1 MYEHMRAA
9 RFSGTVARFTSSHLR
24 SQIKSREATLTT
36 SFRNQR
42 ISQHQ
47 YRSQR
52 WFTVLGVESSCDDSS
67 VAILQIPDFGKPAL
81 SFHGK
86 ITADTTKFLGINPI
100 TAFQSHRRSLAP
112 LIQDAIKHLPDG
124 RKPDIVAVTR
134 GPGMVSS
141 LDVGLETAKGL
152 ALAWDVPLVGVNHMQ
167 AHALT
172 VRLCRALEGNGLDNP
187 QYPFLSL
194 LVSGGHT
201 MIVVSWSL
209 TDHEVLAETI
219 DTAVGD
225 CIDKVA
231 RVVVPEEVVKSKKD
245 TNYGKMLEEFA
256 FSGGIDSKYEVS
268 KTDLIG
274 DRLQER
280 YGWRLPVSLGGA
292 KKGGHRGLMK
302 FSFAG
307 LRSSVDRL
315 VDTRRK
321 MKGDDWAEVDERKAL
336 SREVMRRC
344 WEHLASRVILTLE
357 SLRGKDVDIE
367 TIVVSGGVASNA
379 FLREVLRKQL
389 DFNSFDKLDLA
400 FPPIEFCTDNAAMI
414 AWTGYEMYQAGY
426 ESTLDIAPFR
436 KWSLQPLDEAIHDVE
451 KDWEEN
457 AFGILGVSGWKRR
470 TVD

>member
-1 MYEHMRAA
+1 MTAA
-9 RFSGTVARFTSSHLR
+9 TFFGTVARFTSLHFR
-24 SQIKSREATLTT
+24 SQIIHHETILTT
-36 SFRNQR
+36 GCQKQL
-42 ISQHQ
+42 ISQYQ

-52 WFTVLGVESSCDDSS
+52 FFTVLGVESSCDDSS
-67 VAILQIPDFGKPAL
+67 VAILQIPDSGKPTL
-81 SFHGK
+81 PFHGK
-86 ITADTTKFLGINPI
+86 VTADTTKFLGINPI
-100 TAFQSHRRSLAP
+100 TAFQSHRRSLSP
-112 LIQDAIKHLPDG
+112 LIQTAIKHLPNG
-124 RKPDIVAVTR
+124 QKPDIIAVTR

-187 QYPFLSL
+187 EYPFLSL

-201 MIVVSWSL
+201 IIVVSWSL

-231 RVVVPEEVVKSKKD
+231 RVIVPKETLKSKKD

-256 FSGGIDSKYEVS
+256 LPDGLDSQYEVS
-268 KTDLIG
+268 KTDIVG
-274 DRLQER
+274 DQLQEL
-280 YGWRLPVSLGGA
+280 YGWRLPVSLGGT
-292 KKGGHRGLMK
+292 KKEGHRGLMK

-321 MKGDDWAEVDERKAL
+321 TKGDGWAEIDERKAL

-344 WEHLASRVILTLE
+344 WEHLASRVIMTLE
-357 SLRGKDVDIE
+357 SLREKDVDIE
-367 TIVVSGGVASNA
+367 TVIVSGGVASNR

-389 DFNSFDKLDLA
+389 DFNSFDKVDLA

-436 KWSLQPLDEAIHDVE
+436 KWSLQPLDETVHDVE
-451 KDWEEN
+451 RDWEEN

-470 TVD
+470 AID

>member
-1 MYEHMRAA
+1 MTAA
-9 RFSGTVARFTSSHLR
+9 RFSRTVARFTSSHLR
-24 SQIKSREATLTT
+24 SRVGRREAVLTT
-36 SFRNQR
+36 GFQGHW
-42 ISQHQ
+42 ISQYQ

-52 WFTVLGVESSCDDSS
+52 FLTVLGIESSCDDSS
-67 VAILQIPDFGKPAL
+67 VAILQIPDSGKPTL
-81 SFHGK
+81 PFHDK
-86 ITADTTKFLGINPI
+86 VTADTTKFLGINPI
-100 TAFQSHRRSLAP
+100 MAFQSHRRSLSP
-112 LIQDAIKHLPDG
+112 LIQDAIKHLPNG
-124 RKPDIVAVTR
+124 QKPDIVAVTR

-152 ALAWDVPLVGVNHMQ
+152 ALAWNVPLVGVNHMQ

-172 VRLCRALEGNGLDNP
+172 VRLCRALEGKGLDNP
-187 QYPFLSL
+187 EYPFLSL

-231 RVVVPEEVVKSKKD
+231 RVIVPEDVIKSKKD

-256 FSGGIDSKYEVS
+256 FSDGFNSEYEVS

-274 DRLQER
+274 ARLQEQ
-280 YGWRLPVSLGGA
+280 YGWRLPVSLGGS
-292 KKGGHRGLMK
+292 KKEGHRGLMK

-315 VDTRRK
+315 VDTKKK
-321 MKGDDWAEVDERKAL
+321 MKGEDWAEIDERKAL
-336 SREVMRRC
+336 SLEVMRRC

-357 SLRGKDVDIE
+357 SLRKKDVDIG
-367 TIVVSGGVASNA
+367 TIVVSGGVASNK

-389 DFNSFDKLDLA
+389 DFNRFDKVDLA

-436 KWSLQPLDEAIHDVE
+436 KWSLQPLDETVHDVE
-451 KDWEEN
+451 RDWEEN

>member
-1 MYEHMRAA
+1 MTAA
-9 RFSGTVARFTSSHLR
+9 TLLGPVARFASSHFRAHIRRPGEGSITSSRKHWIL
-24 SQIKSREATLTT
+24 L
-36 SFRNQR
+36 
-42 ISQHQ
+42 HQ
-47 YRSQR
+47 YKPQR
-52 WFTVLGVESSCDDSS
+52 FFTVLGVESSCDDSS
-67 VAILQIPDFGKPAL
+67 VAVLQIPDSGKPTL
-81 SFHGK
+81 HFHGK
-86 ITADTTKFLGINPI
+86 VTADTTKFLGINPI
-100 TAFQSHRRSLAP
+100 MAFQSHRRSLSP
-112 LIQDAIKHLPDG
+112 LIQTAIKHLPNG
-124 RKPDIVAVTR
+124 QKPDIVAVTR

-172 VRLCRALEGNGLDNP
+172 VRLCRALEGNGLNSP
-187 QYPFLSL
+187 EYPFLSL

-231 RVVVPEEVVKSKKD
+231 RVIVPEEILKSKKD

-256 FSGGIDSKYEVS
+256 SSDDLNGQYEAS
-268 KTDLIG
+268 KTDVVG
-274 DRLQER
+274 DQIQEQ

-292 KKGGHRGLMK
+292 KKEGHRGLMK

-315 VDTRRK
+315 VDTRRNT
-321 MKGDDWAEVDERKAL
+321 KGDDWAEIDERKAL

-344 WEHLASRVILTLE
+344 WEHLASRVVMTLG
-357 SLRGKDVDIE
+357 SLQKKDVDIK
-367 TIVVSGGVASNA
+367 TVVVSGGVASNN

-389 DFNSFDKLDLA
+389 NFHSFENVDLA

-436 KWSLQPLDEAIHDVE
+436 KWSLQPLDETIHDIE

-470 TVD
+470 TVS